1 MLKMV
6 LKYWYLGKHYI
17 KTPGNKY
24 AKKKKKFKQ
33 LHEKSDPSGTNL
45 MNN

>member
-17 KTPGNKY
+17 KTSGNKY
-24 AKKKKKFKQ
+24 ASKNKFKQ
-33 LHEKSDPSGTNL
+33 LNEKRDPSGTNL